1 MTNHDSDYCARC
13 QEEAFI
19 QRLGKELYDDLDR
32 RSRMND
38 ITMCNND
45 DCPLADKC
53 YRHEAIPSDWQSY
66 ANFEGGKDCR
76 GYWPM
81 EEDNEHL
88 RRD

>member
-1 MTNHDSDYCARC
+1 MAHPVPKTYTDLPVDK
-13 QEEAFI
+13 
-19 QRLGKELYDDLDR
+19 RLIKNVGEKDT
-32 RSRMND
+32 MPD
-38 ITMCNND
+38 ISMCNNNT
-45 DCPLADKC
+45 CPLAKTC

-81 EEDNEHL
+81 EENNEHL